1 VTTLVLVHGAFRGAW
16 AWAPTLDRLAALG
29 VDAVAVDLLGA
40 GDRWEPDA
48 VPASLEQ
55 TAADLVRQADDVRD
69 DVVLVGHSQGSLV
82 IAAALA
88 APPARL
94 VGVAHLDGAVPD
106 PGECACDLL
115 GAPAP
120 PRDLVIQPPPP
131 DPMLPAD
138 AQALVAERTRP
149 QHAALACDP
158 VPVPVVEVPV
168 AWAFCRHTPGGYPS
182 AVVRERLGVRGVDH
196 VLIDAPHDAPLV
208 APEAVANWLVTVV
221 LSRCAGVDTGGDT
234 DVP

>member
-16 AWAPTLDRLAALG
+16 SWAPTLDRLAAAG

-40 GDRWEPDA
+40 GERWEPDA

-55 TAADLVRQADDVRD
+55 TAADLVRQADAVGD
-69 DVVLVGHSQGSLV
+69 DVILVGHSQGSLV

-131 DPMLPAD
+131 DHALSAD
-138 AQALVAERTRP
+138 LQALVAERTRP

-158 VPVPVVEVPV
+158 VPAPVVEVPV